1 MPRHSAPQQ
10 PAWLRPRLVVTLA
23 VATAGLA
30 TAVWL
35 PTRNDSADASERNR
49 DRSSD
54 QRRDQGDTLDSF
66 ADDFSGDAGSR
77 VDPQKWVLE
86 TDRSRN
92 ARLDG
97 EGNLLLTAR
106 ESSRRGLPSVRLVSA
121 GTFRREAGEV
131 AARIRVPEGEGL
143 KPSFELISA
152 GRRGFDSIDL
162 LTEPAGDGFHT
173 YAVAWT
179 PETVTFSVDGNP
191 VQRVSATETELPFR
205 VALSLSVT
213 DARRAELPAR
223 MAVDF
228 VSVGDAGA
236 QPSAPPSEEP
246 SAPPSDEPTAPPSED
261 PTTPPPAEPSTPPA
275 TTVPPS
281 PTPTTP
287 PTSEPAKQAWKP
299 FTDYVAGQV
308 VSFKGDDYEVLE
320 THTSLPGWEPTA
332 LPNLFKKI

>member
-35 PTRNDSADASERNR
+35 PTRNDSADASERDR
-49 DRSSD
+49 DFNSA
-54 QRRDQGDTLDSF
+54 QRRDRDDSLDAF
-66 ADDFSGDAGSR
+66 ADDFSGDAGSPA
-77 VDPQKWVLE
+77 DPQKWVLE
-86 TDRSRN
+86 TSRSRN

-106 ESSRRGLPSVRLVSA
+106 EGSRRGLPSVRLVSTA
-121 GTFRREAGEV
+121 TFRREAGEV
-131 AARIRVPEGEGL
+131 SARIRVPEGEGL
-143 KPSFELISA
+143 KPSFELVGA
-152 GRRGFDSIDL
+152 GRRGSGSIDL
-162 LTEPAGDGFHT
+162 LAEPVGEGFHT
-173 YAVAWT
+173 YGLAWT
-179 PETVTFSVDGNP
+179 PDTVTFTIDGDE
-191 VQRVSATETELPFR
+191 VRRVPAAETDLPFR
-205 VALSLSVT
+205 LALSLTVT
-213 DARRAELPAR
+213 DGRRAELPAR

-228 VSVGDAGA
+228 VSVGDDAA
-236 QPSAPPSEEP
+236 QPSAPPSET
-246 SAPPSDEPTAPPSED
+246 PPSEEPPSEEPTAPPTEE
-261 PTTPPPAEPSTPPA
+261 PTTPPA

-281 PTPTTP
+281 PEPTTP

-308 VSFKGDDYEVLE
+308 VTFQGADYEVLE